1 MSMDMDYIVS
11 EYIVFILKMVGIIIA
26 VSLIVIFIVWRVG
39 NGNTWI
45 IN

>member
-11 EYIVFILKMVGIIIA
+11 EYIVFILKVIGIIIA
-26 VSLIVIFIVWRVG
+26 VSLIVLFIVWRIG
-39 NGNTWI
+39 NGNAWI